1 MEKDKAIGKIS
12 AAISGLRDLDA
23 ILKIGLE
30 NTLSIINGEMGGIM
44 LLDEATGTLSY
55 RVTHN
60 LSEKYAEEV
69 RMKLGEGISG
79 IVAKSGKAR
88 LIEDL
93 PLEPDAAAHSGIVNA
108 EGLHGMVSVPL
119 RAKGKILGVMN
130 IASHTPDRF
139 ADRDA
144 LILDSIG
151 NQLGI
156 AIEQANLYDQLKKSR
171 EKYRK
176 LAQQALVAQEE
187 GRRKL
192 ARELNDKTSPILSRL
207 EQDLQKLV
215 EISGSSGINETE
227 VKTRLIKARDL
238 SSRLVCEINQM
249 VDQLR
254 PTFSDTLG
262 LIPAI
267 RHYTET
273 NLAPSGIKVTFEF
286 DNSLSTFTP
295 QIGTGLFRVIQGTIS
310 NIVQHSKAKKVIISL
325 HREEDE
331 LVLQVVDDGIGFATS
346 KITHIEESGRGAGL
360 FSMKERTRLLGGQ
373 WLIESHSGKGTKVN
387 VRVPIKTTS

>member
-30 NTLSIINGEMGGIM
+30 NTISILNGEMGGIM
-44 LLDEATGTLSY
+44 LLDDATGTLSY

-60 LSEKYAEEV
+60 LSEQYAEEV

-79 IVAKSGKAR
+79 IVAQSGKPR
-88 LIEDL
+88 LIQDL
-93 PLEPDAAAHSGIVNA
+93 VLEPDAAAHSGAVSA
-108 EGLHGMVSVPL
+108 EGLRGMVSVPL

-130 IASHTPDRF
+130 IASRTPHRF

-144 LILDSIG
+144 LILESIG

-176 LAQQALVAQEE
+176 LAQQALLAQEE

-192 ARELNDKTSPILSRL
+192 ARELNDKTSPILSKL

-215 EISGSSGINETE
+215 EMAEAAKTDPE
-227 VKTRLIKARDL
+227 VSKRLNKARDL
-238 SSRLVCEINQM
+238 SSKLVCEINQM
-249 VDQLR
+249 LDHLR

-267 RHYTET
+267 QHYAET
-273 NLAPSGIKVTFEF
+273 NLTPSAIKVSFEF
-286 DNSLSTFTP
+286 DTSLSTFTP

-310 NIVQHSKAKKVIISL
+310 NIVQHSKAKKVKISL
-325 HREEDE
+325 HREDDE
-331 LVLQVVDDGIGFATS
+331 LVLQVIDDGVGFATS

-360 FSMKERTRLLGGQ
+360 FSMKERIRLLGGQ
-373 WLIESHSGKGTKVN
+373 WHIESHPGKGTKVN
-387 VRVPIKTTS
+387 VRVPLKAST